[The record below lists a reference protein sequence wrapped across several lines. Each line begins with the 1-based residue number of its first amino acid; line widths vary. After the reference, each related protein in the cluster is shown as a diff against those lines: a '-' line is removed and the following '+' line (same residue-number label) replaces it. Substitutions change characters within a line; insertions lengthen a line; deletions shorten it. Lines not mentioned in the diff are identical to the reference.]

1 MNSDTVLNPYELLS
15 IDPYNPNM
23 KQLKKNYYSL
33 VKICHPDK
41 GGSEKAMRTIQ
52 YAYAYI
58 KLQFL
63 NCKDLKTYEQLENE
77 FTQFCKTQ
85 EQRES
90 GFKFTYNKEGGDDYA
105 SKQKK
110 FNEKFE
116 AAKKNN
122 ITSFDKGY
130 GTLMSESEYTK
141 GKLSYDNT
149 NISKKHKH
157 VFTNIDNNSLT
168 VYREPESFLQSYGN
182 HERFDVKKVKDFS
195 YTTGKLYMSDYQNA
209 FKMLGEKNVRKVKI
223 ENRTYD
229 GYIQQRKN
237 NQDSY
242 KMATSRETH
251 KYTRQESS
259 ESSESGETSSDS
271 ID

>member
-15 IDPYNPNM
+15 IDPYNPDM
-23 KQLKKNYYSL
+23 RQLKKNYYSL
-33 VKICHPDK
+33 AKICHPDK
-41 GGSEKAMRTIQ
+41 GGSEKTMRTLQ

-85 EQRES
+85 EQRDS
-90 GFKFTYNKEGGDDYA
+90 GYKFTYNKKDDRDYA

-110 FNEKFE
+110 FNAKFE

-122 ITSFDKGY
+122 KTSFDKGY

-149 NISKKHKH
+149 NINKKHKH

-182 HERFDVKKVKDFS
+182 HERFDVQKVKDFS
-195 YTTGKLYMSDYQNA
+195 YSTGQLYMSDYQNA
-209 FKMLGEKNVRKVKI
+209 FKMLGEKNVKKVKI

-229 GYIQQRKN
+229 GYVQQRKN
-237 NQDSY
+237 NQDKY
-242 KMATSRETH
+242 KMATKKETH
-251 KYTRQESS
+251 NYNRHEST
-259 ESSESGETSSDS
+259 ESTETSSDS